1 MFESRAKTS
10 RLANTSITTRSTS
23 SLSFRV
29 PVGSESA
36 WDCGF
41 LGTRELLREFPKKA
55 AYSSEAYGR
64 GGVGRGVGETVGVA
78 LTLGVAVTVAVAV
91 GDGLA
96 AHTDS
101 RGN

>member
-1 MFESRAKTS
+1 M
-10 RLANTSITTRSTS
+10 
-23 SLSFRV
+23 
-29 PVGSESA
+29 GSESA

-41 LGTRELLREFPKKA
+41 LGTRELLREFPKKERLA
-55 AYSSEAYGR
+55 PRLYGR